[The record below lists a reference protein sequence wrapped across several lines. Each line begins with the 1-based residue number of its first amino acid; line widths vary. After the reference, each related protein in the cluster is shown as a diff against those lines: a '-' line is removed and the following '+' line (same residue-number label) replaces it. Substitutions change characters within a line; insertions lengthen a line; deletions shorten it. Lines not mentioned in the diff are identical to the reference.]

1 MIAVIGGTGLSD
13 PGLLGTHSARSI
25 VTPYADNAVDI
36 FISSRGGVDIAFL
49 PRHGKDH
56 LCPPHC
62 INYRANLWALK
73 EMGVKAVIAVNA
85 VGGIHSNVGPGEIAV
100 PEQIID
106 YTWGREHSY
115 CDGRSGELLHVDF
128 TRPYDE
134 ELRGIL
140 IASAEDLAIWPHG
153 VYACT
158 QGPRLESAAEVER
171 IKRDGGDMIGM
182 TGMPEAA
189 LARELGLAYAS
200 LAVSVNWAAGL
211 SDTDITLEAIGR
223 VLNSSM
229 GKVLTLLDRAV
240 LRGATYY

>member
-13 PGLLGTHSARSI
+13 PSLLDAHAARSI
-25 VTPYADNAVDI
+25 MTPYADNAVDI
-36 FISSRGGVDIAFL
+36 FLSNRGGVDIAFL
-49 PRHGKDH
+49 PRHGKNH
-56 LCPPHC
+56 SCPPHC

-85 VGGIHSNVGPGEIAV
+85 VGGIHANLGPGEIAV
-100 PEQIID
+100 PEQIVD
-106 YTWGREHSY
+106 YTWGREHSF

-134 ELRGIL
+134 ALRSIL
-140 IASAEDLAIWPHG
+140 IACADEIPLWPHG

-189 LARELGLAYAS
+189 LARELDLAYAS

-211 SDTDITLEAIGR
+211 SDSDITLEAIGR
-223 VLNSSM
+223 VLNLSM
-229 GKVLTLLDRAV
+229 GKVLTLIDRAV
-240 LRGATYY
+240 LRCRHYY